1 LAPLLGENPEKMDE
15 RKIQDIIARMKY
27 WPPSEGFKKLREIN
41 EEYIRW
47 WLPPKPGDT
56 PGVIFR
62 RLLEN
67 PEVRAEVQLDKL
79 AVGRL
84 IP

>member
-1 LAPLLGENPEKMDE
+1 
-15 RKIQDIIARMKY
+15 
-27 WPPSEGFKKLREIN
+27 
-41 EEYIRW
+41 
-47 WLPPKPGDT
+47 LPPKPGAT
-56 PGVIFR
+56 PGEIFR